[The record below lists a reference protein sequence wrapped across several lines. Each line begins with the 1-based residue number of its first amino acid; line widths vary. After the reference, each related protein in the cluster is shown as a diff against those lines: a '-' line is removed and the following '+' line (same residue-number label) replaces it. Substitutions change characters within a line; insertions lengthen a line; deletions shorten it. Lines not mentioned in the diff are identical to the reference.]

1 MFLQCQYRSLSGA
14 PVPLYSVLG
23 NHLLPPVRKISFLS
37 MVIPGSNAAAWVMT
51 DIKIK
56 TGRQAGL
63 LHMDILPYE
72 PVVLYVCLQYN

>member
-37 MVIPGSNAAAWVMT
+37 MVIPGSNAEAWKNGENVGDT
-51 DIKIK
+51 PTPLVNTFARRYDSK
-56 TGRQAGL
+56 
-63 LHMDILPYE
+63 
-72 PVVLYVCLQYN
+72 